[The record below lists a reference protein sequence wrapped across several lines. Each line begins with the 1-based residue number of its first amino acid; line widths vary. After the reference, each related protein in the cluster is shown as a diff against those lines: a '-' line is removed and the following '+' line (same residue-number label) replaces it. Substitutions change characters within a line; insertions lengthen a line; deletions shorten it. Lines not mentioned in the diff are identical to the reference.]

1 LLGVGFYFELDVDGL
16 TEHQGQVIE
25 AKCAER
31 GAWPVRL
38 TPPRRRRFAVLGQRV
53 TLAALSMPDADG
65 GRDLLSDQAEV
76 DAPTWRMDPDLLPR
90 LADTIHI
97 LGEELAQ
104 GFALRATWAGSP
116 VSYERLVTATDLAL
130 LVLACQLN
138 KFTLYRVP
146 PRARTHPA
154 RPPAEHD

>member
-1 LLGVGFYFELDVDGL
+1 MGFYLKLDVDGL
-16 TEHQGQVIE
+16 TEHQGRVIE
-25 AKCAER
+25 TRCAER

-38 TPPRRRRFAVLGQRV
+38 TPPRRRSFAVLGQRE
-53 TLAALSMPDADG
+53 TPPTLSMPDANG

-76 DAPTWRMDPDLLPR
+76 GAPAWRMDPDLLPR

-116 VSYERLVTATDLAL
+116 VRYERLVTATDLAL
-130 LVLACQLN
+130 LALACQLN
-138 KFTLYRVP
+138 EFTVYRVP

-154 RPPAEHD
+154 QPPAKHD